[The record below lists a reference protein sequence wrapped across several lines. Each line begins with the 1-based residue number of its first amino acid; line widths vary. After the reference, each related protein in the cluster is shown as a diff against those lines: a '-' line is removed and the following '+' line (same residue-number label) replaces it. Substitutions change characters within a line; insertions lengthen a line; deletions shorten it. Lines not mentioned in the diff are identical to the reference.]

1 MKILVA
7 ILRIAKF
14 SKTEYLREIP
24 TPIPLA
30 RFLASIM
37 AIEAQSSSVMKALQ
51 MVDLYLTNFPDDQ
64 LFFFGHEGVL
74 YEVVRLAEAPP
85 SSQSLSPKPQVFNMP
100 SGISRSEFRYA
111 STFSAMPED
120 KHLSVPPLFYSRHSS
135 SSHPLS
141 HSSVSTSS
149 GARDQLFY
157 RAQHHKAK
165 YTAEETGSSTKEQE
179 PLDHIQK
186 SAVDLDSV
194 QFEEL
199 AEVLLKQLAALY
211 SHKGKPLTSFEL
223 SESGPMVCVT
233 VCLALLSKIFL
244 SSSGHP
250 VLLPLVKRL
259 QQSLDLLEGFEVLT
273 AVASTAD
280 DVPQNCANV
289 SVHAIATFLAFNNCL
304 QPKIIKSQDD
314 ERLGRPSCSGRL
326 QEMLAAFA
334 VVAGLP
340 ATSSSTLST
349 FAPEVSM
356 EINITC
362 RDVMELNKQCMV
374 LCPIDQDSETT
385 SPNQKP
391 SLEVQPAQDEPQMGA
406 PTWHGTRITTT
417 LTSFPSS
424 APVGD
429 LSHMVGGGTELHSSE
444 HTYLGAVKAEP
455 EDWLLDYSLG
465 RPSRTPDAGVFGMI
479 YKHNLNSRDSCCNIR
494 TSGYTD
500 SSKKAEG
507 LVPVSNKDSSSFD
520 QSSGVEDQ
528 GISALI
534 VEGVQ
539 QDSMLRLHRA
549 LHRSN
554 SDHKDLVHSK
564 RKVPSAN
571 QALSDTMGKKNCKI
585 SSKLNQQLKEPKI
598 ATRAN
603 LSSVGPLPVVP
614 PVQDNLES
622 WKFFEGTKKPFPLK
636 KSTLESNSTLQHCG
650 EEDYESDCDLGSN
663 QLQVVDSTSTT
674 IYVTNIPHD
683 VLEIEV
689 EGMIS
694 SFVPF
699 QQAFLL
705 GRSKPLLLVR
715 MKTREEAVNLLKGL
729 NGQLWGERN
738 IRCEW
743 AQSNFHLFEEFQNSS
758 ESSIKGVPWCR
769 YLIPSGPTPWWS

>member
-14 SKTEYLREIP
+14 SKTEYLHEIP

-100 SGISRSEFRYA
+100 SGISRSEFCYA

-120 KHLSVPPLFYSRHSS
+120 KHLSVPPSFYSRHSS

-165 YTAEETGSSTKEQE
+165 YTAEET
-179 PLDHIQK
+179 
-186 SAVDLDSV
+186 VDLDSV

-223 SESGPMVCVT
+223 SESGPRQINASM
-233 VCLALLSKIFL
+233 LARQLK
-244 SSSGHP
+244 
-250 VLLPLVKRL
+250 KRL
-259 QQSLDLLEGFEVLT
+259 A
-273 AVASTAD
+273 AVNIT

-304 QPKIIKSQDD
+304 RPKIIKSQDD
-314 ERLGRPSCSGRL
+314 ERLGRPSCSGQL

-340 ATSSSTLST
+340 ATSSSKSRLSGRVVTAGDLSRSPINSATSGADQSLALST

-362 RDVMELNKQCMV
+362 RDVMELDKQCMV

-391 SLEVQPAQDEPQMGA
+391 SLKVQPAQDEPQMGA

-424 APVGD
+424 APIGD

-465 RPSRTPDAGVFGMI
+465 RPSRTPDAGVFGTI

-614 PVQDNLES
+614 PIQDNLES

-738 IRCEW
+738 IRCKW

>member
-1 MKILVA
+1 
-7 ILRIAKF
+7 
-14 SKTEYLREIP
+14 
-24 TPIPLA
+24 
-30 RFLASIM
+30 
-37 AIEAQSSSVMKALQ
+37 
-51 MVDLYLTNFPDDQ
+51 
-64 LFFFGHEGVL
+64 
-74 YEVVRLAEAPP
+74 
-85 SSQSLSPKPQVFNMP
+85 
-100 SGISRSEFRYA
+100 
-111 STFSAMPED
+111 
-120 KHLSVPPLFYSRHSS
+120 
-135 SSHPLS
+135 
-141 HSSVSTSS
+141 
-149 GARDQLFY
+149 
-157 RAQHHKAK
+157 
-165 YTAEETGSSTKEQE
+165 
-179 PLDHIQK
+179 
-186 SAVDLDSV
+186 
-194 QFEEL
+194 
-199 AEVLLKQLAALY
+199 
-211 SHKGKPLTSFEL
+211 
-223 SESGPMVCVT
+223 
-233 VCLALLSKIFL
+233 
-244 SSSGHP
+244 
-250 VLLPLVKRL
+250 
-259 QQSLDLLEGFEVLT
+259 
-273 AVASTAD
+273 
-280 DVPQNCANV
+280 
-289 SVHAIATFLAFNNCL
+289 
-304 QPKIIKSQDD
+304 
-314 ERLGRPSCSGRL
+314 
-326 QEMLAAFA
+326 MLAAFA

-362 RDVMELNKQCMV
+362 RDVMELDEQCMV

-406 PTWHGTRITTT
+406 PTWHGTPPI
-417 LTSFPSS
+417 
-424 APVGD
+424 GD

-465 RPSRTPDAGVFGMI
+465 PSRTPDAGVFGTI

-494 TSGYTD
+494 TSGYTG

-571 QALSDTMGKKNCKI
+571 QALSDTMGKKNF
-585 SSKLNQQLKEPKI
+585 
-598 ATRAN
+598 
-603 LSSVGPLPVVP
+603 P

-663 QLQVVDSTSTT
+663 QLQ
-674 IYVTNIPHD
+674 
-683 VLEIEV
+683 
-689 EGMIS
+689 
-694 SFVPF
+694 
-699 QQAFLL
+699 
-705 GRSKPLLLVR
+705 GRSKPSLLVR

-729 NGQLWGERN
+729 NGQLWGECN

-743 AQSNFHLFEEFQNSS
+743 AQNNFHLLKNFKILQKALSRVS
-758 ESSIKGVPWCR
+758 LGAGI
-769 YLIPSGPTPWWS
+769 